1 MKKLVHFKPSLIT
14 KEFFPGYRDV
24 SVINEGEC
32 FIWAYLAHLIFLD
45 VELWDVSCHAFVKHR
60 GRYYDSEVLKG
71 SPDWQ
76 DLPATE
82 DANGPP
88 RKHTADSFKRSWGRN
103 PAWFNTSYTQ
113 IESRARKVLR
123 HAQNAF

>member
-1 MKKLVHFKPSLIT
+1 MRKLIHFRPSLVT
-14 KEFFPGYRDV
+14 KEFFPDYRDV

-45 VELWDVSCHAFVKHR
+45 VEIWDVSCHAFVKYR
-60 GRYYDSEVLKG
+60 GRFYDSEILRG

-82 DANGPP
+82 DAEFPA
-88 RKHTADSFKRSWGRN
+88 RKHSVASFKKEWRANPKWFDTSW
-103 PAWFNTSYTQ
+103 SE
-113 IESRARKVLR
+113 IEARARKVLR
-123 HAQNAF
+123 RAQTSF